1 MKVRFIV
8 AFAVALLLGG
18 VAIAQEDHKFE
29 VTGDYSYFRFN
40 PGLSKYFNS
49 HSLNGGGGDV
59 TYFITSTIGAKADLQ
74 GYGSYS
80 ECTKPGAPIVGC
92 ASGNLFTYLFGPEVK
107 FRMGKL
113 ERFGE
118 VLVGGAHS
126 NLYANACSKISGLCA
141 SKSPSNNAFAF
152 EVGDGVDFAVTEKIA
167 IRIVDADYVLTRFGN
182 NFTGG
187 KQQPKQLPFPD
198 RCPVAVLRTNRVSP
212 AGGPSQVTGPRRN
225 TPASPSGPSTT
236 QL

>member
-1 MKVRFIV
+1 MKVRFILV
-8 AFAVALLLGG
+8 LAVALQLCGR
-18 VAIAQEDHKFE
+18 AIAQEDHKIE

-40 PGLSKYFNS
+40 PGLSRYFNS

-59 TYFITSTIGAKADLQ
+59 TYFLTSMIGVKADLQ
-74 GYGSYS
+74 GYGSYTQ
-80 ECTKPGAPIVGC
+80 CTKPSAPISGC
-92 ASGNLFTYLFGPEVK
+92 AQGNLFTYMFGPELK

-113 ERFGE
+113 EPFAE

-126 NLYANACSKISGLCA
+126 NLYANACGKISGLCV

-152 EVGDGVDFAVTEKIA
+152 DVGGGVDFAVTEKIS

-187 KQQPKQLPFPD
+187 
-198 RCPVAVLRTNRVSP
+198 NN
-212 AGGPSQVTGPRRN
+212 SQSNFRFQTGVQFRF
-225 TPASPSGPSTT
+225 
-236 QL
+236 

>member
-40 PGLSKYFNS
+40 PGLSRYFNS

-59 TYFITSTIGAKADLQ
+59 TYFITSMIGAKADLQ
-74 GYGSYS
+74 GYGSYT

-92 ASGNLFTYLFGPEVK
+92 ASGNLFTYMFGPEVK

-113 ERFGE
+113 QPFGE

-126 NLYANACSKISGLCA
+126 NLYANACSKISGLCG

-152 EVGDGVDFAVTEKIA
+152 EVGGGVDFAVTEKIA

-187 KQQPKQLPFPD
+187 NNSQSNFRFQTGVQLRF
-198 RCPVAVLRTNRVSP
+198 
-212 AGGPSQVTGPRRN
+212 
-225 TPASPSGPSTT
+225 
-236 QL
+236 

>member
-40 PGLSKYFNS
+40 PGLSRYFNS

-59 TYFITSTIGAKADLQ
+59 TYFITSMIGAKADLQ
-74 GYGSYS
+74 GYGSYT

-92 ASGNLFTYLFGPEVK
+92 ASGNLFTYMFGPEVK

-113 ERFGE
+113 QPFGE

-126 NLYANACSKISGLCA
+126 NLYANACSKISGLCG

-152 EVGDGVDFAVTEKIA
+152 EVGGGVDFAVTEKIA

-187 KQQPKQLPFPD
+187 
-198 RCPVAVLRTNRVSP
+198 NN
-212 AGGPSQVTGPRRN
+212 SQSNFRFQTGVQIRF
-225 TPASPSGPSTT
+225 
-236 QL
+236 